1 MQPLELP
8 HGVDDPPS
16 LLLWRLD
23 DLIPLILMLVIGML
37 TDRLVMFLLLGLV
50 LSRLYGRFRDSR
62 PDGFALHWCYWRRWR
77 FIGRLGG
84 SGLVWRHR
92 GRVGPWRRWRRR
104 WCFR

>member
-1 MQPLELP
+1 MQPLALP

-37 TDRLVMFLLLGLV
+37 TDRLAVFLVLGVM

-62 PDGFALHWCYWRRWR
+62 PDGFALHWT
-77 FIGRLGG
+77 
-84 SGLVWRHR
+84 
-92 GRVGPWRRWRRR
+92 GPGASAA
-104 WCFR
+104 FRPPATASSPSARSAAAYAS

>member
-1 MQPLELP
+1 MQPLALP

-37 TDRLVMFLLLGLV
+37 TDRLAVFLVLGVM

-62 PDGFALHWCYWRRWR
+62 PDGFALHWCYWHGLLPLPARSCPNPFRRTWR
-77 FIGRLGG
+77 A
-84 SGLVWRHR
+84 
-92 GRVGPWRRWRRR
+92 
-104 WCFR
+104 

>member
-23 DLIPLILMLVIGML
+23 DLIPLILMLVVGIL
-37 TDRLVMFLLLGLV
+37 SDRLLLFLVIGFV

-62 PDGFALHWCYWRRWR
+62 PDGFALHWCYWHGLLPLPARTCPNPFSRTWR
-77 FIGRLGG
+77 
-84 SGLVWRHR
+84 S
-92 GRVGPWRRWRRR
+92 
-104 WCFR
+104 

>member
-37 TDRLVMFLLLGLV
+37 IATA
-50 LSRLYGRFRDSR
+50 
-62 PDGFALHWCYWRRWR
+62 PAE
-77 FIGRLGG
+77 
-84 SGLVWRHR
+84 R
-92 GRVGPWRRWRRR
+92 GRAPAERGRTLANIPQ
-104 WCFR
+104 C